1 MPRITD
7 ITAQKRNADIYNIIV
22 DGTFVCGL
30 GALELSSAGLK
41 VGLEL
46 SSEDIDRLVAQSQG
60 SKAFNAALRYLS
72 YRPRSE
78 YEVRDYLRR
87 KEYDD
92 VLIDST
98 LTRLQ
103 ENRFVDDTAFA
114 QSWVRSRQAGL
125 PRSGRVLRMEL
136 MKKRVPKE
144 VIEAVLAEQDGE
156 FEFEALRSVASK
168 KLRLSRYSQD
178 KQKLTQ
184 YLLGQ
189 GYRYGDV
196 KQVLSELA
204 ADDYKANDSA
214 DHG

>member
-7 ITAQKRNADIYNIIV
+7 ITAQKRNADIYNIIA
-22 DGTFVCGL
+22 DGKFVCGL

-46 SSEDIDRLVAQSQG
+46 SEDDIGRLVAQSQG
-60 SKAFNAALRYLS
+60 SKAFNASLRYLS

-92 VLIDST
+92 ALIQST

-103 ENRFVDDTAFA
+103 ENKFVDDTAFTE
-114 QSWVRSRQAGL
+114 SWVRSRQAGA
-125 PRSGRVLRMEL
+125 PRSRRVLELEL
-136 MKKRVPKE
+136 MKKRVAKE
-144 VIEAVLAEQDGE
+144 VIESVLAEQDGE
-156 FEFEALRSVASK
+156 SELDALRTVANK
-168 KLRLSRYSQD
+168 KLRLTRFSQD

-189 GYRYGDV
+189 GYRYSDV
-196 KQVLSELA
+196 KQVLGELA
-204 ADDYKANDSA
+204 AHDDEA
-214 DHG
+214 DNGSDHS